1 MRPCESHVSLRQ
13 SISQRCRTGCGRWVT
28 TPDITGDVCLTC
40 DKADKA
46 VRAASRKRAEAEL
59 LEAAALERDRQ
70 LAELKLTAAP
80 ARAPVC
86 RLCGECFETWAE
98 TYAHKCRLAQSTKE
112 KPLLTVGAYLR
123 ATRGE

>member
-1 MRPCESHVSLRQ
+1 MRPSESHVSLRKG
-13 SISQRCRTGCGRWVT
+13 ISQRCRTGCGRWVT

-40 DKADKA
+40 DKAEK
-46 VRAASRKRAEAEL
+46 AASRKRAEVEL
-59 LEAAALERDRQ
+59 FEAAALERDRQ
-70 LAELKLTAAP
+70 LAELKRTAAP

-98 TYAHKCRLAQSTKE
+98 TYAHKCRLAPITKE
-112 KPLLTVGAYLR
+112 KPPLTVEAYLR